1 LRKLELSGI
10 KGEALTLLKSYL
22 TNRNQKCQIKNS
34 FSTERLIKCGVPQ
47 GSILGPLFF
56 LLYINDLPQC
66 LNKTKPRLFA
76 DDTNLT
82 ASGDSITDLE
92 TAVNSDLENLR
103 KWLIANKLSLNVAK
117 TEFML
122 IGSKAMIKKNSD
134 SRLNVFIENKQIK
147 QVSECKTLGVIVDR
161 HLSWKSNS
169 ENICKKITAGISAI
183 RRVKP
188 FVDKDTLISIYN
200 AIVRPYFDYCCEV
213 WDVFGESQ
221 SKRLQKLQNRAA
233 RIILN
238 MSNDVN
244 HSIALRALG
253 WEPFKTERK
262 KAKAKMMYKV
272 LNKMGPKS
280 LTNLFSYKCEKTNY
294 NLRDISSGL
303 SLPKPRTNNMKN
315 SFMYDGAHLWNSIP
329 KEFRESKTLS
339 SFRNKIAAHKI
350 DIE

>member
-1 LRKLELSGI
+1 
-10 KGEALTLLKSYL
+10 
-22 TNRNQKCQIKNS
+22 
-34 FSTERLIKCGVPQ
+34 
-47 GSILGPLFF
+47 
-56 LLYINDLPQC
+56 
-66 LNKTKPRLFA
+66 
-76 DDTNLT
+76 
-82 ASGDSITDLE
+82 
-92 TAVNSDLENLR
+92 
-103 KWLIANKLSLNVAK
+103 
-117 TEFML
+117 
-122 IGSKAMIKKNSD
+122 MIKKNSD

-147 QVSECKTLGVIVDR
+147 QVSECKTLGVIVDQ

-188 FVDKDTLISIYN
+188 LVDKDTLISIYN

-253 WEPFKTERK
+253 WEPLKTERK

-272 LNKMGPKS
+272 LVKYIKWVLNHS
-280 LTNLFSYKCEKTNY
+280 LIFFHTNVRKQTTTFGTFQAVLVYQNRVLT
-294 NLRDISSGL
+294 
-303 SLPKPRTNNMKN
+303 T
-315 SFMYDGAHLWNSIP
+315 
-329 KEFRESKTLS
+329 
-339 SFRNKIAAHKI
+339 
-350 DIE
+350 